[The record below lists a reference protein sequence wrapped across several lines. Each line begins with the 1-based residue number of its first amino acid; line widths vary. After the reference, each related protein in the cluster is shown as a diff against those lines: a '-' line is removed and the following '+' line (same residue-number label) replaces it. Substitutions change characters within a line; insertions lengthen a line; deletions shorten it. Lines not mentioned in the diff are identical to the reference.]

1 MNQESHLIASVSSRA
16 KKEIRS
22 KGGIHSR
29 EKIYLKSSDTNS
41 SETAS
46 SFALRMF
53 VSELFSGRR
62 DITFVR
68 KETEASLIMGDKTLD
83 DTADELLT
91 SVLDGTVSSYL
102 TSQKT
107 RTVDPFSGIPADEI
121 SAYAKFFG
129 WRKETPET
137 TDRVHD
143 FLKEFSV
150 TRPSAKYALKNVSD
164 KLYEK
169 ADIIAAQIH
178 TSRKIEER
186 N

>member
-1 MNQESHLIASVSSRA
+1 MNQASHLLSSVSSRA

-29 EKIYLKSSDTNS
+29 EKIYLKSSDANS

-68 KETEASLIMGDKTLD
+68 KESDASLILGDKTLD
-83 DTADELLT
+83 DAAEELLT
-91 SVLDGTVSSYL
+91 SVLEGTVSSYL
-102 TSQKT
+102 TRQKT
-107 RTVDPFSGIPADEI
+107 RTVHPFSGIFAEEI
-121 SAYAKFFG
+121 FAYAKFFG
-129 WRKETPET
+129 WHKETPET
-137 TDRVHD
+137 SDRIHD
-143 FLKEFSV
+143 FLNEFSV
-150 TRPSAKYALKNVSD
+150 TRPSAKFALKNVSD

-169 ADIIAAQIH
+169 ADIISAQID